1 MQPLNNM
8 SSSFD
13 TALKAR
19 DAGRGWSVTP
29 GNLVK
34 RVQITDNPDNLAN
47 WAHLVFSLDK
57 SFLRPS
63 ATGFEQFRED
73 SSGLS
78 MLKSFSFFVQMIYQ
92 MQKAG
97 SDTPGQNMAV
107 FFEWVKHATSDKHVA
122 IRLHVF
128 SNRKGK
134 DTGAM
139 TIVKDMID
147 NNIKQ
152 IESNIKRK
160 TKIKEEEHVFYYD
173 SWQSVSS
180 LSEYARQVA
189 DVYLRNHQASSS
201 LDDPQ
206 IDNATHKINPLFV
219 FRLEAKAFN
228 HALACPLQNV
238 VGNYR
243 NDEGKFVFPDETRI
257 YRVMPSDLHLDKFF
271 HRYLPDFFFTRIKF
285 PDVRMEN
292 PNADGC
298 KAYVTPHL
306 DRERYAKYLSQF
318 EHVDNDT
325 WNIPLMATSDFQA
338 KMSEHF
344 NVWTNNN
351 EANATAV
358 TGSTA
363 NWVDVTPVMNEYCFH
378 DQSIAADSIP
388 VVSPLVKTLLTDKH
402 SLSDIDVL
410 KIRAQYLSEWVFDRR
425 ELQEKI
431 VEMFV
436 ERVWDDEHADVSE
449 PAKMMLTWKTHL
461 RQPQVYNFKKIDPK
475 MSIFANRAIRIMEV
489 FDKVLMVSAAHKTLF
504 LLVHS
509 MLNAYDQVLGLHF
522 NQIYTGEG
530 ATSKSFLFV
539 VAKVLAIQGT
549 CESLTYQTTR
559 ADAVDGDLIDQI
571 TIFEEAPPG
580 MFFTSKTGDRTQE
593 SMFKEKLTSQVVK
606 CKEFWRDENTGE
618 RKNRTA
624 KSQCIGVCMGATN
637 DNPAD
642 CSEAM
647 RTRFYWGAFE
657 KVTNGRDIQTCQRG
671 EREQEECP
679 EALKIKRFWIEYFRD
694 QQLKVWAVFKFM
706 YMDILKRPTL
716 KAADIVYAQVTEK
729 LRRDFKVNVPPR
741 TKERYEILCTV
752 FTIVNALE
760 KVFNIDGGIH
770 ACAYKTVPVMETVP
784 KLNADGTVVKD
795 DDGNVELIS
804 QHKEDEQ
811 GLPMFEE
818 VAVPNDFQPIQLL
831 DIEPY
836 LVCDEEI
843 ALFAMTQISEEIVN
857 PDEFKVLKALWKIHK
872 ERLDYKEDLVTQ
884 GDERVAEKNYSYV
897 KLHSGNRLLVEIANS
912 IPPSAGK
919 MSPHNIQCIL
929 TDLKTRYVP
938 SHSYLPAAAMNED
951 KITYTDGFVR
961 PHELQ
966 KMLPQ
971 PKDNSLSS
979 ACMLSVENNHTIIH
993 MDMFAAVRNGVDVQ
1007 KIKESI
1013 KALEHKF
1020 ALKERKMILGCS
1032 QRGSHSG
1039 VIHPS
1044 LFDVVEL
1051 RRNESRQIR
1060 MINPIHMNEQ
1070 TRIIHGVKEISK
1082 QQRHKAELISYDLSI
1097 KSALTHAETL
1107 KIPQREYVKEYLE
1120 CKQEYESV
1128 DTTINYPADMITP
1141 STHVAASDHNE
1152 DYTEE
1157 YEFSMDEFDV
1167 MPARK
1172 RARHE

>member
-1 MQPLNNM
+1 MNAVKN
-8 SSSFD
+8 S
-13 TALKAR
+13 R
-19 DAGRGWSVTP
+19 HAGRVWSITP
-29 GNLVK
+29 FNMVK
-34 RVQITDNPDNLAN
+34 KVQISDNPNNSVN
-47 WAHLVFSLDK
+47 WCHMVFSLDK

-73 SSGLS
+73 SSGLA
-78 MLKSFSFFVQMIYQ
+78 MLKSFSFFVKMVYELQQ
-92 MQKAG
+92 AG
-97 SDTPGQNMAV
+97 SQEQGQNIAV

-128 SNRKGK
+128 CNRQ
-134 DTGAM
+134 GAGCDPVS
-139 TIVKDMID
+139 IIRQILHE
-147 NNIKQ
+147 NKQ
-152 IESNIKRK
+152 SIAKNIKRK
-160 TKIKEEEHVFYYD
+160 SKIKEEEHVFHYD
-173 SWQSVSS
+173 AWQSVSS

-201 LDDPQ
+201 LDNPEINKSSHPIHPQ
-206 IDNATHKINPLFV
+206 NV
-219 FRLEAKAFN
+219 FRLEAKAFH
-228 HALACPLQNV
+228 HALACPLQNIV
-238 VGNYR
+238 QNYR
-243 NDEGKFVFPDETRI
+243 NDQGKFVFPDESRI

-271 HRYLPDFFFTRIKF
+271 HRYLPDFFFTRIKH

-298 KAYVTPHL
+298 KAYITPHL
-306 DRERYAKYLSQF
+306 DRERYAQYLDTF
-318 EHVDNDT
+318 ESVGEDT
-325 WNIPLMATSDFQA
+325 WQIPIMKLSDFQA

-344 NVWTNNN
+344 NVWTINND
-351 EANATAV
+351 ANVTAV

-363 NWVDVTPVMNEYCFH
+363 NWVNVTPVMNMYCFH

-388 VVSPLVKTLLTDKH
+388 VISPLVKTLLTDKH

-410 KIRAQYLSEWVFDRR
+410 KIRAEYLSEWVTNRR

-461 RQPQVYNFKKIDPK
+461 RNPQVYNFKKIDPK

-539 VAKVLAIQGT
+539 MAKLLAIQGT

-694 QQLKVWAVFKFM
+694 QQLKVWTVFKFM

-729 LRRDFKVNVPPR
+729 LKRDFKVNVPPR

-784 KLNADGTVVKD
+784 KLNADGTFATD
-795 DDGNVELIS
+795 IHGNVQFIS
-804 QHKEDEQ
+804 QHKEDND
-811 GLPMFEE
+811 GMLMFEE
-818 VAVPNDFQPIQLL
+818 VAVPNEFHPVQLL

-857 PDEFKVLKALWKIHK
+857 PNEFKVLTALWKIHK

-884 GDERVAEKNYSYV
+884 SDETKAAVKNYSYV

-912 IPPSAGK
+912 IPATAGK

-929 TDLKTRYVP
+929 SDLKTRYTP
-938 SHSYLPAAAMNED
+938 SHSYLPATAMNQED
-951 KITYTDGFVR
+951 ITYDDGVTDI
-961 PHELQ
+961 Q

-979 ACMLSVENNHTIIH
+979 ACMLSIENNHTIIH
-993 MDMFAAVRNGVDVQ
+993 MDMFIAVRTGVDVN
-1007 KIKESI
+1007 KIKQSI
-1013 KALEHKF
+1013 NALEHAF

-1032 QRGSHSG
+1032 QRGTHSG

-1051 RRNESRQIR
+1051 QRDVSRQIR

-1070 TRIIHGVKEISK
+1070 TRIIHDVKQIAK
-1082 QQRHKAELISYDLSI
+1082 QQQHKQELISYDLSI

-1107 KIPQREYVKEYLE
+1107 KIPQREYVEEYLE

-1128 DTTINYPADMITP
+1128 ETTINYPADMITP
-1141 STHVAASDHNE
+1141 STQDFVVAADDE
-1152 DYTEE
+1152 YTEK
-1157 YEFSMDEFDV
+1157 YEFSMEEFDD

-1172 RARHE
+1172 RARRN

>member
-1 MQPLNNM
+1 M
-8 SSSFD
+8 SIMSAVKN
-13 TALKAR
+13 TR
-19 DAGRGWSVTP
+19 HAGRTWSVTP
-29 GNLVK
+29 YNLVK
-34 RVQITDNPDNLAN
+34 NVSIIDNPDNLAN
-47 WAHLVFSLDK
+47 WAHMVFSLDK

-78 MLKSFSFFVQMIYQ
+78 MMKAFSFFVKMIYELQ
-92 MQKAG
+92 HEG
-97 SDTPGQNMAV
+97 SDAAGQNIAV

-128 SNRKGK
+128 CNRKGAGC
-134 DTGAM
+134 DPM
-139 TIVKDMID
+139 SIIRQILHE
-147 NNIKQ
+147 NKQ
-152 IESNIKRK
+152 SIAKNIKRK
-160 TKIKEEEHVFYYD
+160 SKIKEEEHVFYYD

-201 LDDPQ
+201 LDNPD
-206 IDNATHKINPLFV
+206 IDKATHPVNPLFV
-219 FRLEAKAFN
+219 FRLESTSFSP
-228 HALACPLQNV
+228 ALACPLQNV
-238 VGNYR
+238 VCNYR
-243 NDEGKFVFPDETRI
+243 SEEGKFIFPDETRI
-257 YRVMPSDLHLDKFF
+257 YRIMPSDLHLDKFF
-271 HRYLPDFFFTRIKF
+271 HRYLPDFFFTRIKY
-285 PDVRMEN
+285 PDVRMET
-292 PNADGC
+292 PSGSGC
-298 KAYVTPHL
+298 HAYVTPHL

-318 EHVDNDT
+318 EYVDNDT
-325 WNIPLMATSDFQA
+325 WKIPLDDTFNFQQ

-344 NVWTNNN
+344 NVWTINND
-351 EANATAV
+351 ANDTAV

-363 NWVDVTPVMNEYCFH
+363 NWVDVTPVMSEYCFH

-410 KIRAQYLSEWVFDRR
+410 KIRAEYLSEWVTNRR

-461 RQPQVYNFKKIDPK
+461 RTPQVYNFKKIDPK

-580 MFFTSKTGDRTQE
+580 MFFSNKNGDRTQE

-694 QQLKVWAVFKFM
+694 QQLKAWAVFKFM

-729 LRRDFKVNVPPR
+729 LKRDFKVNVPPR

-795 DDGNVELIS
+795 DDGNVQLIR
-804 QHKEDEQ
+804 QHKEDDN

-818 VAVPNDFQPIQLL
+818 VAVPNEFHPVQLL

-857 PDEFKVLKALWKIHK
+857 PNEFKVLTALWKIHK

-929 TDLKTRYVP
+929 SDLKTRYVP

-961 PHELQ
+961 PDEIH
-966 KMLPQ
+966 KRLPQ

-1060 MINPIHMNEQ
+1060 MINPIHMSEQ
-1070 TRIIHGVKEISK
+1070 TRIIHGVDTIAKR
-1082 QQRHKAELISYDLSI
+1082 QRHKAELISYDLSI

-1107 KIPQREYVKEYLE
+1107 GISQREYVAEYLE
-1120 CKQEYESV
+1120 CKQLYESV
-1128 DTTINYPADMITP
+1128 ETPLNYPADMITP
-1141 STHVAASDHNE
+1141 STQDSVAAVDAE
-1152 DYTEE
+1152 YTEK
-1157 YEFSMDEFDV
+1157 YEFSMEEFDV
-1167 MPARK
+1167 MPVRK
-1172 RARHE
+1172 RARRQ